1 MGQLFEYKDV
11 DRQFYINK
19 ISDQLPDSFI
29 DIHTHVWLEG
39 HTAGREYLGRTVT
52 WPSLVAAQNP
62 IEDLNETYK
71 LLFPDKK
78 VTPLIFSCFL
88 SRSENFS
95 IGNSYID
102 KEAKA
107 AGYPSLF
114 YARPDWSSEVFET
127 ELLKGSFCGAK
138 VYLSLSDPSIATNKI
153 TIFDFLPHHQLAVLN
168 KHKKMVMLHVPR
180 DKRIRDPLNVAQI
193 LTIAEKHPDV
203 RVVIAHAGRA
213 YCTED
218 IGNAFVELAKAPN
231 LLFDISANTN
241 SEVFVQLLEAVGP
254 NRILFGSDLPITRMR
269 MKRISE
275 NGKYINLVAKGM
287 FGDIS
292 TDPNMREVS
301 AEESSKHTFFLYEE
315 ISAMLDAATRC
326 GLNKKD
332 IEFIFSTNSRNLLIK
347 CGYNSKV

>member
-1 MGQLFEYKDV
+1 MGQLFEYKDI
-11 DRQFYINK
+11 DRRFYEEK
-19 ISDQLPDSFI
+19 IADLLPPAFI
-29 DIHTHVWLEG
+29 DIHTHVWLT
-39 HTAGREYLGRTVT
+39 HHNAGREDIGRTVT
-52 WPSLVAAQNP
+52 WPSLVAAENS
-62 IEDLNETYK
+62 IEDLSETYRI
-71 LLFPDKK
+71 LFSDKK
-78 VTPLIFSCFL
+78 VTPLIFSSFL
-88 SRSENFS
+88 SRSEKFS
-95 IGNSYID
+95 VGNGYID
-102 KEAKA
+102 TVAKA
-107 AGYPSLF
+107 ANYPALL
-114 YARPDWSSEVFET
+114 YTRPDWSSEVFEA

-138 VYLSLSDPSIATNKI
+138 VYLSLSDPAISRNNI

-193 LTIAEKHPDV
+193 LTIAEKYPDV

-218 IGNAFVELAKAPN
+218 IGNAFIELAKAPN

-241 SEVFVQLLEAVGP
+241 NEVFVQLLEAVGP

-315 ISAMLDAATRC
+315 IAAMLDAANRC
-326 GLNKKD
+326 GLNKND
-332 IEFIFSTNSRNLLIK
+332 IESIFSTNSRNLLLK
-347 CGYNSKV
+347 CGYNPKV